1 MDEDVKNRSAGDAEQ
16 LFREYEYLVG
26 YWIRTKYGSR
36 LPSDVQNDLESEGL
50 MALYKASE
58 NYDPDNEAGAKFK
71 TYASA
76 YIKLSFANYFK
87 TKKKPEPGFD
97 DTVRPPEPEDLLQK
111 DKEPSVRIGTK
122 EPDRQALQILEVLR
136 MWSDENHSLTQQDI
150 IAWHYAY
157 CYEKHGFKDKPD
169 DRVLKKI
176 IKDLILELDPY
187 EYSDDNKDDYKI
199 LYDGYEK
206 DLMKKVLEKSSKGNI
221 TDISLAHTFS
231 NTEMDKLIE
240 AVCFS
245 DMLTGEEKTRLVKKI
260 FATASEYY
268 RSPFWDKAD
277 QKILFNPE
285 VLQGRLSKKF
295 GGRSVADNNSIVQ
308 KAISGRNVIRFKF
321 CHYTEDGL
329 LEPNTR
335 KDSNE
340 PRVYVLRPYHL
351 VVYHD
356 NYYCL
361 GFHEGSKNVYHYRVD
376 LMSDIELVADEEGN
390 PVTKKMVPV
399 DDYRFL
405 YDFWNPEH
413 YMAEHIYMAYGNPR
427 DIRIKIDNRDKKGF
441 TFLRDWFGEHYELL
455 NSRDESEGYITVTV
469 KADPKM
475 IVHWA
480 MQYAGLVEVLDDE
493 VRELI
498 REELERMSEKYG

>member
-1 MDEDVKNRSAGDAEQ
+1 MDADQ
-16 LFREYEYLVG
+16 LYLDHEYLVD
-26 YWIRTKYGSR
+26 YWIRRKYGSR
-36 LPSDVQNDLESEGL
+36 LPSDVQNDLESVGL
-50 MALYKASE
+50 MALHTATQ
-58 NYDPDNEAGAKFK
+58 NYDPDNEEGAKFK

-87 TKKKPEPGFD
+87 TKNMPEPDFG
-97 DTVRPPEPEDLLQK
+97 DTIRPPKPDEFLQE
-111 DKEPSVRIGTK
+111 DKEQSIKIGKK
-122 EPDRQALQILEVLR
+122 EPDRQVLQILEVLR
-136 MWSDENHSLTQQDI
+136 MWSDANHTLTQQDI
-150 IAWHYAY
+150 IDWHYAY
-157 CYEKHGFKDKPD
+157 CYEKHGFTDKPD
-169 DRVLKKI
+169 RRTMSKL
-176 IKDLILELDPY
+176 IKNLILELDPY
-187 EYSDDNKDDYKI
+187 EYSEMNKDDYKI
-199 LYDGYEK
+199 LYDGFDK
-206 DLMKKVLEKSSKGNI
+206 DLLKKSLEDDDDGKI
-221 TDISLAHTFS
+221 TDISLVHPFS
-231 NTEMDKLIE
+231 NGEMDKLIE

-308 KAISGRNVIRFKF
+308 KAISGRNVISFKF
-321 CHYTEDGL
+321 NHYKEDGT
-329 LEPNTR
+329 LEPNVR
-335 KDSNE
+335 KDSDE

-361 GFHEGSKNVYHYRVD
+361 GFHEGSKNIYHYRVD
-376 LMSDIELVADEEGN
+376 LMSDIELVVNEEGK
-390 PVTKKMVPV
+390 PVTEEMVPI
-399 DDYRFL
+399 DDYRFVG
-405 YDFWNPEH
+405 DFWNPER

-480 MQYAGLVEVLDDE
+480 MQYAVLVEVLDDE

-498 REELERMSEKYG
+498 REELKMLGEKYE